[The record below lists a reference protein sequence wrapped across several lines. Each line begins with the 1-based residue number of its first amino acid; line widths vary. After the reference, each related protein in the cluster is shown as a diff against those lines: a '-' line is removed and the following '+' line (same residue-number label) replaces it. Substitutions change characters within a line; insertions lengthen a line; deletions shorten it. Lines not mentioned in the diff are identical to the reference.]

1 MPVFQYKAVT
11 PAGEV
16 LEGAMDAP
24 SQKGV
29 VERLRDMGYTPLRA
43 VEAGSAEAPAAV
55 RRGASA
61 GLFQRGVTQDE
72 VGVVTREIATLLKA
86 GLPLDRSL
94 EILVGLAENE
104 RVAEMLRKVRNEVRG
119 GAAFSKALDAQEGVF
134 SRFYVNMVRA
144 GEAGGAIGDVLG
156 RLAEF
161 MERSKELRESV
172 KSALIYP
179 TILLFVAI
187 ASVVILL
194 AVVVPQFEP
203 IFEQSGKALPW
214 VTEMVLGAGAFMR
227 AYWSGL
233 VLVAVA
239 AAFLASRR
247 LRSPEAKLAWDRR
260 LLALPLA
267 GDLAAK
273 VETARLARTLG
284 TLLRNGVALVN
295 ALSIAR
301 ETMTNTWM
309 AAGLAEVGR
318 ELKTGRG
325 FAKPMMETR
334 RFPAFAVHMIQVG
347 EETGRLDQMLLD
359 VAEVYD
365 AEVARAV
372 KRALALLEPAMIL
385 FLTLVV
391 GGVILSI
398 LAAMLSI
405 YDLPL

>member
-1 MPVFQYKAVT
+1 MLHTQ
-11 PAGEV
+11 EW
-16 LEGAMDAP
+16 
-24 SQKGV
+24 
-29 VERLRDMGYTPLRA
+29 RA
-43 VEAGSAEAPAAV
+43 
-55 RRGASA
+55 
-61 GLFQRGVTQDE
+61 QRNYHQHY
-72 VGVVTREIATLLKA
+72 
-86 GLPLDRSL
+86 S
-94 EILVGLAENE
+94 VGLALTEREIEEAQRLRYRVFADELGARIHARTPGVDADFYDPHCEHLIVRDEQMGKVVGTYRILTPQAAHKVGSYYTENE
-104 RVAEMLRKVRNEVRG
+104 FDLTRLQHLRSGMVEVGRSCIHPDYRN
-119 GAAFSKALDAQEGVF
+119 GAVIALLWGK
-134 SRFYVNMVRA
+134 
-144 GEAGGAIGDVLG
+144 
-156 RLAEF
+156 LAEF

-260 LLALPLA
+260 VLALPLV

-284 TLLRNGVALVN
+284 TLLRNGVALVS

-301 ETMTNTWM
+301 ETLTNTWM

-334 RFPAFAVHMIQVG
+334 RYPAFAVHMIQVG